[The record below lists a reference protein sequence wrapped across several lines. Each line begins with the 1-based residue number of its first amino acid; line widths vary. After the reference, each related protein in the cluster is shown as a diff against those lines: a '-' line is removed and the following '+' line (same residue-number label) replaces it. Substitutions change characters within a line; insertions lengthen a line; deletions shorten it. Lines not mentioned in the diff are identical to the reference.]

1 MTIENS
7 FSNDF
12 WSTFVDGINDSDCR
26 LSGVIL
32 VSDETKTQKK
42 MRHK

>member
-1 MTIENS
+1 MKIENS

-12 WSTFVDGINDSDCR
+12 WFTFVDGINDFDCR

-32 VSDETKTQKK
+32 VSDYGF
-42 MRHK
+42 